1 MTASESP
8 RIGVSVMPL
17 DNRRDA
23 LVGVAAT
30 ADRLGFDGF
39 FLPETWAH
47 DVTVLLAEAA
57 VRTERIALGTGILGV
72 WGRSAGTLAMAA
84 STLASV
90 SGGRFVLGLGA
101 STPQLT
107 EGLHDVPYASP
118 IARMRRTMTQ
128 VRALLRGERI
138 PLATATGARALKL
151 NVTPAPELPIF
162 LAALTDESVR
172 LAGELADG
180 WLPFLYPRRCLSEG
194 QALLREGAAR
204 TGDAERRIAI
214 YPTVPTVVA
223 EDSAQARAGAAWFVA
238 FYLTT
243 MGPLYRRSLERQGF
257 GKEIEAVVA
266 ANTPRFAAAVP
277 PEAEALLQELTV
289 YGAPGEVGPQLARW
303 HAAGADMPM
312 VFLRPNLSREEI
324 ELTLS
329 AFVPMLESRTWRAR

>member
-23 LVGVAAT
+23 LVRVATT
-30 ADRLGFDGF
+30 ADRLGYHGF
-39 FLPETWAH
+39 FLPETWAR

-57 VRTERIALGTGILGV
+57 VRTARIALGTGILGV

-84 STLASV
+84 STLASA
-90 SGGRFVLGLGA
+90 SGGRFVLGPGA
-101 STPQLT
+101 STAQLT
-107 EGLHDVPYASP
+107 EGLHDVPFAAP
-118 IARMRRTMTQ
+118 IARLRRTVTQ

-138 PLATATGARALKL
+138 PLATATAARALKL
-151 NVTPAPELPIF
+151 NVPPAPELPIF

-180 WLPFLYPRRCLSEG
+180 WLPFLYPRRCLVEG
-194 QALLREGAAR
+194 RARLREGAAR
-204 TGDAERRIAI
+204 SGDAARRIAI
-214 YPTVPTVVA
+214 YPTVPTVVS
-223 EDSAQARAGAAWFVA
+223 EDPAKARAGAAWFVS

-243 MGPLYRRSLERQGF
+243 MGPLYRRALERQGF

-303 HAAGADMPM
+303 HAA
-312 VFLRPNLSREEI
+312 
-324 ELTLS
+324 
-329 AFVPMLESRTWRAR
+329 

>member
-1 MTASESP
+1 
-8 RIGVSVMPL
+8 MPL

-23 LVGVAAT
+23 LVRVATT
-30 ADRLGFDGF
+30 ADRLGYHGF

-47 DVTVLLAEAA
+47 DITVLLAEAA

-214 YPTVPTVVA
+214 YPTVRTAVA

-277 PEAEALLQELTV
+277 PEAETLLEELTV
-289 YGAPGEVGPQLARW
+289 FGTPAEARERLARW
-303 HAAGADMPM
+303 HAAGADMPL
-312 VFLRPNLSREEI
+312 VFIRPSLAPDEI
-324 ELTLS
+324 ERTLS
-329 AFVPMLESRTWRAR
+329 AFAPMLESERAREARR

>member
-1 MTASESP
+1 VSDSG

-17 DNRRDA
+17 DNRRDV
-23 LVGVAAT
+23 LVRVATT
-30 ADRLGFDGF
+30 ADRFGYHGF

-72 WGRSAGTLAMAA
+72 WGRSAATLAMAA
-84 STLASV
+84 STLASA

-101 STPQLT
+101 STAQLT
-107 EGLHDVPYASP
+107 EGLHDLPFAAP
-118 IARMRRTMTQ
+118 IARMRRTVTQ

-138 PLATATGARALKL
+138 PLATATAARPLKL
-151 NVTPAPELPIF
+151 NVPPAPELPIF

-180 WLPFLYPRRCLSEG
+180 WLPFLYPRRCLDEG
-194 QALLREGAAR
+194 KALLREGAAR
-204 TGDAERRIAI
+204 SGNADRRIAV
-214 YPTVPTVVA
+214 YPTVPTVVS
-223 EDSAQARAGAAWFVA
+223 EDPAKARAGAAWFVS

-257 GKEIEAVVA
+257 GKEIAAVVG

-277 PEAEALLQELTV
+277 PEGERLLDELTI
-289 YGAPGEVGPQLARW
+289 YGAPGQVPAQLARW

-312 VFLRPNLSREEI
+312 VFLQPNLAPEEI
-324 ELTLS
+324 ELALS
-329 AFVPMLESRTWRAR
+329 AFAPMLKSRRSS

>member
-1 MTASESP
+1 VSEAP
-8 RIGVSVMPL
+8 RIGVTVMPL

-23 LVGVAAT
+23 LVRIATT
-30 ADRLGFDGF
+30 ADRLGYHGF

-47 DVTVLLAEAA
+47 DITVLLAEAA
-57 VRTERIALGTGILGV
+57 VRTERIGLGTGILGV
-72 WGRSAGTLAMAA
+72 WGRSAATLAMAA

-101 STPQLT
+101 STAQLT
-107 EGLHDVPYASP
+107 EGLHDVPFAAP
-118 IARMRRTMTQ
+118 IARMRRVVTQ

-138 PLATATGARALKL
+138 PLATATAARALKL
-151 NVTPAPELPIF
+151 NVPPAPALPIF

-180 WLPFLYPRRCLSEG
+180 WLPFLYPRRCLDQG
-194 QALLREGAAR
+194 KALLREGAAR
-204 TGDAERRIAI
+204 GGDTARRIAI
-214 YPTVPTVVA
+214 YPTVPTVV
-223 EDSAQARAGAAWFVA
+223 SADPAKARAGAAWFVS

-257 GKEIEAVVA
+257 AKEVAAVVA

-277 PEAEALLQELTV
+277 PEAEPLLEELTV
-289 YGAPGEVGPQLARW
+289 YGAPHEVPAQLASW

-312 VFLRPNLSREEI
+312 VFLQPNLPPGDI
-324 ELTLS
+324 ELALN
-329 AFVPMLESRTWRAR
+329 AFAPVLESRS

>member
-1 MTASESP
+1 MTDSP

-23 LVGVAAT
+23 LVRVATT
-30 ADRLGFDGF
+30 ADRLGYHGF

-57 VRTERIALGTGILGV
+57 VRTERIGLGTGILGV
-72 WGRSAGTLAMAA
+72 WGRSAATLAMAA

-101 STPQLT
+101 STAQLA
-107 EGLHDVPYASP
+107 EGLHDVPFASP
-118 IARMRRTMTQ
+118 IARIRRMVTQ
-128 VRALLRGERI
+128 VRALLRGDRI
-138 PLATATGARALKL
+138 PLATATAARALKL
-151 NVTPAPELPIF
+151 NMAPAPALPIF

-180 WLPFLYPRRCLSEG
+180 WLPFLYPRRCLEEG
-194 QALLREGAAR
+194 RALLREGAAR
-204 TGDAERRIAI
+204 AGDANRRVAV
-214 YPTVPTVVA
+214 YPTVPTVVS
-223 EDSAQARAGAAWFVA
+223 EDPEKARAGAAWFVS

-257 GKEIEAVVA
+257 GKEVAAIVA
-266 ANTPRFAAAVP
+266 ANTPRFAAVVP
-277 PEAEALLQELTV
+277 PEGARLLEELTV
-289 YGAPGEVGPQLARW
+289 YGAPGEVAAQLASW

-312 VFLRPNLSREEI
+312 VFLQPNLSPEEI
-324 ELTLS
+324 DLALG
-329 AFVPMLESRTWRAR
+329 AFAPMLN